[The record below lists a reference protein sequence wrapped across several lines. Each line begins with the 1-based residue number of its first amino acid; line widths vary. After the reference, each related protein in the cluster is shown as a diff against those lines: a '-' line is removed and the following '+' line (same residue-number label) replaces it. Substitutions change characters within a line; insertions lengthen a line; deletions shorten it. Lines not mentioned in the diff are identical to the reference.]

1 MHPLLSTAVKAARRA
16 GQIIVRYADRIDR
29 LSVQS
34 KGPRDFVSEV
44 DRMAEDEII
53 RIIRH
58 SYPDHGIL
66 AEESGASGGPAGNT
80 YEWVIDPLDGTTN
93 YLHGF
98 PQYAVSI
105 AVRRAGHVE
114 QAVVYDPLRDELFTA
129 SAGRGA
135 QLNERRMRVS
145 RVPRLADALLA
156 TGFPFRQLENLETW
170 IATLRTILPRVS
182 GVRRAGSAALD
193 LAYVACGRCDG
204 FWEFGLSPWDVAAG
218 SLLVVE
224 SGGLIT
230 DTAGAADHLE
240 NGNVV
245 TGNADIQPLLLR
257 LVRAEVRAAPAG

>member
-1 MHPLLSTAVKAARRA
+1 MHPLLNTAIKAARRA
-16 GQIIVRYADRIDR
+16 GQVIVRYADRIDR
-29 LSVQS
+29 LAVES
-34 KGPRDFVSEV
+34 KGPRDFVTEV
-44 DRMAEDEII
+44 DRMAEEEII

-66 AEESGASGGPAGNT
+66 AEESGSRPGAT
-80 YEWVIDPLDGTTN
+80 YEWIIDPLDGTTN

-114 QAVVYDPLRDELFTA
+114 QAVVFDPLRDELFTA

-135 QLNERRMRVS
+135 QLNERRVRVS
-145 RVPRLADALLA
+145 RVPRLAEALLA
-156 TGFPFRQLENLETW
+156 TGFPFRELAHLDTW
-170 IATLRTILPRVS
+170 LATLRTILPRTS

-204 FWEFGLSPWDVAAG
+204 FWELGLSAWDVAAG
-218 SLLVVE
+218 ALLVIE

-230 DTAGAADHLE
+230 DAAGGAGFLD

-245 TGNADIQPLLLR
+245 AGNPDIHAQLLQ
-257 LVRAEVRAAPAG
+257 LVRAEMRATQG